1 MVANRLERVP
11 VHLDEEK
18 DTRYHRKDPVP
29 NLAVLAPR
37 AGSTPAVEALGRVS
51 ASPFE
56 VQDKDPSAMMNH
68 PAALKAV

>member
-1 MVANRLERVP
+1 MVANRLQRVP

-18 DTRYHRKDPVP
+18 DTRYYLKELVP
-29 NLAVLAPR
+29 NLAALAPR
-37 AGSTPAVEALGRVS
+37 AGSTPAVEALGTVS

-68 PAALKAV
+68 PASSKAV